1 VPQAGQTTRPRSWP
15 GVVAQAISSM
25 TRNIPATKVQ
35 VKCMAYFLLVR
46 PCRRVELEN
55 IMRWGRPAVNF
66 YHTSH
71 MTLLHNDIRFDIYM
85 FSTLPSRVLKICF
98 IRDKFMSTLNLPIT
112 TDTFEHYM
120 VQINRFDLLSAEEEY
135 NLAIRHLENDDMEAA
150 HRLICANLRFV
161 VKVANEYRGYGLRLL
176 DLVQEGNIGLMMAV
190 KKFDPARG
198 TRLITYAVWWIR
210 AYIQNYVM
218 RSWSLVKI
226 GTTQMQKKLFFKLA
240 QTRNALRN
248 LTGTE
253 QIEEIAHELDV
264 NEEVVTEMSQRMGG
278 RDTSLDV
285 ELTEGEGYTL
295 LNTLADESDNQE
307 ELLLAHE
314 EQRLNSERTSAA
326 LATLKPR
333 ERQIIE
339 RRILAEVP
347 STLQDLAD
355 ELDISRER
363 VRQIEQNALRKLR
376 TAISLPLD

>member
-1 VPQAGQTTRPRSWP
+1 
-15 GVVAQAISSM
+15 
-25 TRNIPATKVQ
+25 
-35 VKCMAYFLLVR
+35 
-46 PCRRVELEN
+46 
-55 IMRWGRPAVNF
+55 
-66 YHTSH
+66 
-71 MTLLHNDIRFDIYM
+71 
-85 FSTLPSRVLKICF
+85 
-98 IRDKFMSTLNLPIT
+98 MSTLNLPIA

-120 VQINRFDLLSAEEEY
+120 VQVNRFDLLSAEEEY
-135 NLAIRHLENDDMEAA
+135 DLAIRHLRDGDMEAA
-150 HRLICANLRFV
+150 HGLICANLRFV

-210 AYIQNYVM
+210 AYIQNYIM

-248 LTGTE
+248 LTGSE
-253 QIEEIAHELDV
+253 PFEEVARELEV
-264 NEEVVTEMSQRMGG
+264 NEAVVAEMSQRMGR

-295 LNTLADESDNQE
+295 LHSLADESDNQE

-314 EQRLNSERTSAA
+314 EQRLNHERTAAA
-326 LATLKPR
+326 LAVLKPR

-339 RRILAEVP
+339 KRILADSP
-347 STLQDLAD
+347 STLQNLAD
-355 ELDISRER
+355 EFSISRER
-363 VRQIEQNALRKLR
+363 VRQIEQNALQKLR
-376 TAISLPLD
+376 TAMSEQPG